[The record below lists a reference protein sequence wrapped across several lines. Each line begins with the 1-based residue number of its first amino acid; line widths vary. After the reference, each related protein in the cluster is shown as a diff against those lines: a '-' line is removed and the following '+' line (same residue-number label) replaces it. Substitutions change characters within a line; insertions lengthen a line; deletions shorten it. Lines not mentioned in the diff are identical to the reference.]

1 MTTHGIIKDELEDYR
16 RFTGAYVED
25 IILRLK
31 EKMAE
36 REGVEP
42 SVQQGNV
49 LLINKFS
56 VVIYRPLTLY

>member
-42 SVQQGNV
+42 SV
-49 LLINKFS
+49 
-56 VVIYRPLTLY
+56 RD